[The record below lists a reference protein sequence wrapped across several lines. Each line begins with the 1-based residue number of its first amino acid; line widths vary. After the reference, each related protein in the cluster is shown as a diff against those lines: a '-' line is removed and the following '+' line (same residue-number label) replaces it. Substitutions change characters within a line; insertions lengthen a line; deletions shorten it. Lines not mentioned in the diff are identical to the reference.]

1 MNHRKLVGAS
11 TLGVLVLLGFGSRFV
26 PGFYQDDWDPWYR
39 MAYIIAMCGALFAA
53 CYDRKNLPEKFWDF
67 NPKRGLVYFLLGW
80 ILFPVM
86 IAINAISGSDFTL
99 SNVVLATLALS
110 VLIGVV
116 GSFTENVGV

>member
-1 MNHRKLVGAS
+1 MNHRKLVGTA

-26 PGFYQDDWDPWYR
+26 TGFSQDDWDPWYR
-39 MAYIIAMCGALFAA
+39 MAYIIAVCGALFAA
-53 CYDRKNLPEKFWDF
+53 CYDRKNLPEKAWDF